1 MYKRATPNF
10 FVVSSIRND
19 RFGTTAV
26 IGRIAYKLHLSII
39 MPPRKSDRAHPNK
52 PFGGKLNPDRIGK
65 LAIRFRKEE
74 PMMLHC
80 VAHGRRH

>member
-1 MYKRATPNF
+1 
-10 FVVSSIRND
+10 VSSIRND
-19 RFGTTAV
+19 RFGTTPV
-26 IGRIAYKLHLSII
+26 IGRIAYKLHSLDHYAAAEKRSA
-39 MPPRKSDRAHPNK
+39 RPNK

-65 LAIRFRKEE
+65 LAIRFQKEE